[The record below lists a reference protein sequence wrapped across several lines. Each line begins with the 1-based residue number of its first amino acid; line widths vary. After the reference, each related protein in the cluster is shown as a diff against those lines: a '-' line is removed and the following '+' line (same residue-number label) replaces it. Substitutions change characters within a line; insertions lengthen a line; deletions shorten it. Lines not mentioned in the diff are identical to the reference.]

1 MTTVG
6 ALVGSYNY
14 AYAARK
20 MHFEEGV
27 VLAPGPQVEALKRRM
42 EQLWEYDVTF
52 EPRDITKAVPGI
64 AEGTAPKKAKIDN

>member
-1 MTTVG
+1 
-6 ALVGSYNY
+6 
-14 AYAARK
+14 

-52 EPRDITKAVPGI
+52 EPRDITKAMPGI